1 MSKPLNRNK
10 IIKTQP
16 VSFEPKKAILILLI
30 ILTIVPFFES
40 RRIAK
45 LAPNAKTEVMKIIGN
60 SYSNFSES
68 IKNTLGV
75 QYFFDKE
82 ELFWNNLK
90 ISPLIFNYPPPF
102 YSPGNAHKY
111 SDKISA
117 PFNILI
123 VGDSFI
129 AEGFGPL
136 LEKELLN
143 YENTTVVRHGVYSTG
158 LSRPDYFNWQDE
170 LNKLIDSVK
179 PNIVIVMFGANDA
192 QDIKDINGKTLVHYG
207 DDNWNDIYGKNV
219 AIFLDILKDDKV
231 FVLWI
236 GNPIAR
242 DEYYR
247 TKIENLNSVFE
258 KTVKRYDSAIFLS
271 TWNTLAD
278 KNGNYTAYLPGK
290 NDKIYLARASDGIHA
305 TQFGALFIV
314 DEVMTA
320 LSKKLILIKIDT
332 DNSDK

>member
-1 MSKPLNRNK
+1 MSELISVKN
-10 IIKTQP
+10 ITKTKTKF
-16 VSFEPKKAILILLI
+16 SEPQKAILILLI
-30 ILTIVPFFES
+30 ILAIVPFFES

-45 LAPNAKTEVMKIIGN
+45 LAPSAKTEVMKTIGN
-60 SYSNFSES
+60 AYSDFSEMV
-68 IKNTLGV
+68 KNVIGV

-82 ELFWNNLK
+82 DLFWNNLK

-102 YSPGNAHKY
+102 YSPGNARKY

-143 YENTTVVRHGVYSTG
+143 YENTTIVRHGVYSTG

-192 QDIKDINGKTLVHYG
+192 QDIKDVNGKTLVHYG

-219 AIFLDILKDDKV
+219 ATFLDILKDNKV
-231 FVLWI
+231 FALWI

-258 KTVKRYDSAIFLS
+258 KTVKRYDNAIFLS

-290 NDKIYLARASDGIHA
+290 NDKVYLARASDGIHA

-314 DEVMTA
+314 DEVITA
-320 LSKKLILIKIDT
+320 LNKNLLLTRIDT
-332 DNSDK
+332 DSSDK